1 MKVKV
6 TRNYQITIPVKVRK
20 KLNIKEGQYLIVEE
34 DEKNNAII
42 IKPIEWVKLRLG
54 RKLTQED
61 INRVIEK
68 HDKDIIEEEYP
79 EIKRWKKKE

>member
-6 TRNYQITIPVKVRK
+6 TRNYQVTIPAKIRK

-54 RKLTQED
+54 KKLTQDD
-61 INRVIEK
+61 INKAIEK
-68 HDKDIIEEEYP
+68 YDKDIIEEEYP